1 MTLGEG
7 EIYGARLQGPETGCE
22 TRLDVVVLSITPLET
37 CGVGE
42 RSLDTAGVMSGR
54 LGRRRAGLSQPFVS
68 SGKREMMK

>member
-37 CGVGE
+37 CGVGK

-54 LGRRRAGLSQPFVS
+54 LGHAGVS
-68 SGKREMMK
+68 NHLCPQGRGK